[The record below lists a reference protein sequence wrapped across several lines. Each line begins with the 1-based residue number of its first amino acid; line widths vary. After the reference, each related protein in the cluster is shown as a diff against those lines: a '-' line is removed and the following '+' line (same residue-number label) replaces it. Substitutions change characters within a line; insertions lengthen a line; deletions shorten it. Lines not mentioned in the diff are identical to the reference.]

1 MKNIKLEQFDYAF
14 HAAGLKNIGRLRE
27 SNQDE
32 VMLCPEIG
40 FFAVSDGMGG
50 LSGGALASEFVG
62 KSMPEL
68 MRIGAK
74 EFSEHKSIEKAAK
87 AFSDTVRMMSDNL
100 FEAGNTEK
108 RFTYGA
114 TFCGVWLLG
123 NKAIFVNLGDSRG
136 YLLSRCKKQS
146 HQITE
151 DQNIAGILVK
161 QGELTR
167 EAAKSHP
174 ASSRLTAFVGMK
186 PPAEPEAFIVEVYPG
201 DRILLCSD
209 GLYGMVEEREL
220 ARLMRISR
228 SPERVCQRL
237 VERANENGG
246 RDNISAVYIRVLAY
260 LV

>member
-1 MKNIKLEQFDYAF
+1 MKHTRLEQFDYAF
-14 HAAGLKNIGRLRE
+14 RAACLKDIGRLRE

-32 VMLCPEIG
+32 VLLCPEIG

-50 LSGGALASEFVG
+50 LSGGALASEYVG

-68 MRIGAK
+68 MRIGAS
-74 EFSEHKSIEKAAK
+74 EFSEHKSIERAAK
-87 AFSDTVRMMSDNL
+87 AFCDTVRMMSDSL

-108 RFTYGA
+108 RFAYGA

-123 NKAIFVNLGDSRG
+123 DRAVFVNLGDSRG
-136 YLLSRCKKQS
+136 YLLSRYKKQPI
-146 HQITE
+146 QITE

-167 EAAKSHP
+167 EAAKDHP
-174 ASSRLTAFVGMK
+174 ASSHLTAFVGMK
-186 PPAEPEAFIVEVYPG
+186 PPAEPEAFAVEVHPG

-209 GLYGMVEEREL
+209 GLYGMVEEQEL
-220 ARLMRISR
+220 AKLMRVSR

-246 RDNISAVYIRVLAY
+246 RDNISAAYIRI

>member
-1 MKNIKLEQFDYAF
+1 MKSTKLEQFDF
-14 HAAGLKNIGRLRE
+14 IFRAAGMKDIGRLRE

-32 VMLCPEIG
+32 VVLCPEIG

-50 LSGGALASEFVG
+50 LSGGALASEYVG

-68 MRIGAK
+68 MRIGAN
-74 EFSEHKSIEKAAK
+74 EFSEHKNIEEAAK
-87 AFSDTVRMMSDNL
+87 AFRDTVRMMSDNL
-100 FEAGNTEK
+100 FEAGNAER

-114 TFCGVWLLG
+114 TFSGVWLLG

-136 YLLSRCKKQS
+136 YLLSRFKKRPI
-146 HQITE
+146 QITE

-167 EAAKSHP
+167 EAAKNHP

-186 PPAEPEAFIVEVYPG
+186 PPAEPEAFIVELHPG

-209 GLYGMVEEREL
+209 GLYGMVGEWEL
-220 ARLMRISR
+220 AQLMRASR
-228 SPERVCQRL
+228 SPERVCARL
-237 VERANENGG
+237 IERANENGG
-246 RDNISAVYIRVLAY
+246 RDNISAAYIRILA
-260 LV
+260 

>member
-1 MKNIKLEQFDYAF
+1 MKNVKFEQFDYSF
-14 HAAGLKNIGRLRE
+14 RTAGRKDIGRQRE

-32 VMLCPEIG
+32 VVMCPEIG

-68 MRIGAK
+68 MSIGAK
-74 EFSEHKSIEKAAK
+74 EFSEHKSIENAGKT
-87 AFSDTVRMMSDNL
+87 FCDTVRMMSDNL

-108 RFTYGA
+108 HFSYGA
-114 TFCGVWLLG
+114 TLSGVWLLG

-136 YLLSRCKKQS
+136 YLLSRCKKQPT
-146 HQITE
+146 QITE

-161 QGELTR
+161 QGGLTR
-167 EAAKSHP
+167 EAAKDHP
-174 ASSRLTAFVGMK
+174 SSSRLTAFVGMK
-186 PPAEPEAFIVEVYPG
+186 PPAEPEVFIVEVHPG

-220 ARLMRISR
+220 AKLMRTSR

-237 VERANENGG
+237 IDQANENGG
-246 RDNISAVYIRVLAY
+246 RDNISTVFIRIVG
-260 LV
+260 

>member
-1 MKNIKLEQFDYAF
+1 MKNTKLEQFDYAF
-14 HAAGLKNIGRLRE
+14 RAAGLKDIGRLRD

-32 VMLCPEIG
+32 VVFCPEIG

-68 MRIGAK
+68 MRIGTK
-74 EFSEHKSIEKAAK
+74 EFSEHKSIEEAAK
-87 AFSDTVRMMSDNL
+87 AFRDTVRMMSDNL
-100 FEAGNTEK
+100 FEAGNAEK

-114 TFCGVWLLG
+114 TFSGVWLLG
-123 NKAIFVNLGDSRG
+123 NKALFVNLGDSRG
-136 YLLSRCKKQS
+136 YLLSHFKKRPI
-146 HQITE
+146 QITE

-167 EAAKSHP
+167 EAAKIHP

-186 PPAEPEAFIVEVYPG
+186 PPAEPEAFIAEVHPG

-220 ARLMRISR
+220 AQLMRGSR
-228 SPERVCQRL
+228 SPERVCVRL
-237 VERANENGG
+237 IERANENGG
-246 RDNISAVYIRVLAY
+246 RDNISAAYIQIMA
-260 LV
+260 